1 MTRLPVCRASQ
12 LSAPSPSSAPFL
24 IDQLWSDRAVGIL
37 GGEPKCG
44 KSLLAL
50 EIAVAVATGTACLR
64 RFAVPNPG
72 RVLLYAAEDAL
83 LTVRQ
88 RLEGIAHAAHR
99 PLDSLD
105 LYVITAPVL
114 RLDLHRD
121 RQRLEQTVA
130 AARPRLLVLDPFV
143 RLHRIDE
150 NLAAEVA
157 PILAYLRSLERSYE
171 TAVLL
176 VHHVRKG
183 AGRMRPGQALRGS
196 SELHAWGDS
205 NLYLCRRQN
214 HLRLSVEHRA
224 AAPPDD
230 ILLHLPQPG
239 APLTLGIVEPDTVN
253 NDDHAAATPAAPRRI
268 YDALAAAA
276 APLSLTQLRAASR
289 MRTAT
294 LCETLAELLA
304 EGTIR
309 KHDGVYSLVR

>member
-1 MTRLPVCRASQ
+1 MTRLPVCRASK
-12 LSAPSPSSAPFL
+12 LSAPSASSAPFL
-24 IDQLWSDRAVGIL
+24 IEQLWSDRAVGIL

-50 EIAVAVATGTACLR
+50 EIAVAVAAGTACLR
-64 RFAVPNPG
+64 RFAVHHPG

-83 LTVRQ
+83 CTVRQ
-88 RLEGIAHAAHR
+88 RLEGIARAAQT
-99 PLDSLD
+99 SLGSLN

-114 RLDLHRD
+114 RLDLQRD

-150 NLAAEVA
+150 NASAEVS
-157 PILAYLRSLERSYE
+157 PILAYLRSLERSYQ

-176 VHHVRKG
+176 VHHLRKG
-183 AGRMRPGQALRGS
+183 AATLRPGQALRGS

-205 NLYLCRRQN
+205 NLYLRRRSNQ
-214 HLRLSVEHRA
+214 LRLNVEHRA
-224 AAPPDD
+224 APSPNDIFLQLPGSSSPLALEIVQPPHD
-230 ILLHLPQPG
+230 
-239 APLTLGIVEPDTVN
+239 N
-253 NDDHAAATPAAPRRI
+253 NTDHCTTTPAAPERVCA
-268 YDALAAAA
+268 ALAGAAT
-276 APLSLTQLRAASR
+276 PLSLIQLRAACR

-294 LCETLAELLA
+294 LCETLADLVA

-309 KHDGVYSLVR
+309 KHDGAYSLVR